1 MSIETNKEI
10 VRRFICELW
19 NQRKLE
25 LADQLFH
32 PECVTHQLRIG
43 ADPAG
48 TPRGPEVMKHHLS
61 EWLASF
67 PDIEFSIEQMLA
79 EDDRVMT
86 QVVARGTHKGVWL
99 GIPPTEKLI
108 TILMFVVHRIAN
120 GLIVEDWV
128 LIDALGVFQQL
139 GLVAS
144 SEELL
149 PRR

>member
-10 VRRFICELW
+10 VRRFVDELW

-25 LADQLFH
+25 LADELFDRD
-32 PECVTHQLRIG
+32 CVTHQLRIG

-48 TPRGPEVMKHHLS
+48 APRGPEVMKHHLS

-67 PDIEFSIEQMLA
+67 PDIKFSIEQMLA

-99 GIPPTEKLI
+99 GIPPTEKAI

-139 GLVAS
+139 GIVAS

-149 PRR
+149 SRH

>member
-10 VRRFICELW
+10 VRRFVDELW

-25 LADQLFH
+25 LADELFDRD
-32 PECVTHQLRIG
+32 CVTHQLRIG

-48 TPRGPEVMKHHLS
+48 APRGPEVMKHHVS

-67 PDIEFSIEQMLA
+67 PDIKFSIEQMLA

-86 QVVARGTHKGVWL
+86 QVVARGTHKGLWL
-99 GIPPTEKLI
+99 GIPPTEKVI

-139 GLVAS
+139 GIVAS

-149 PRR
+149 TRH

>member
-10 VRRFICELW
+10 VRRFVEELW
-19 NQRKLE
+19 NRRKLE
-25 LADQLFH
+25 LADELFDRD
-32 PECVTHQLRIG
+32 CVTHQLRIG

-48 TPRGPEVMKHHLS
+48 ATRGPEVMKHHVS

-67 PDIEFSIEQMLA
+67 PDIKFSIEQMLA

-86 QVVARGTHKGVWL
+86 QVVARGTHKGAWL
-99 GIPPTEKLI
+99 GIPPTEKVI

-128 LIDALGVFQQL
+128 LLDALGVFQQL

-149 PRR
+149 SRH

>member
-1 MSIETNKEI
+1 MSIEANKEI
-10 VRRFICELW
+10 VRRFVDELW
-19 NQRKLE
+19 NQRNLE
-25 LADQLFH
+25 LANQLFDRD
-32 PECVTHQLRIG
+32 CVTHQLRIG

-48 TPRGPEVMKHHLS
+48 VPRGPEVMKHHVS

-67 PDIEFSIEQMLA
+67 PDIKFSIEQMLA

-86 QVVARGTHKGVWL
+86 QVVARGTHKGMWL
-99 GIPPTEKLI
+99 GIPPTEKVI
-108 TILMFVVHRIAN
+108 TILMFVVHRITN

-139 GLVAS
+139 GLVPS

-149 PRR
+149 SKR

>member
-1 MSIETNKEI
+1 
-10 VRRFICELW
+10 
-19 NQRKLE
+19 
-25 LADQLFH
+25 
-32 PECVTHQLRIG
+32 
-43 ADPAG
+43 
-48 TPRGPEVMKHHLS
+48 MKHHLS

-67 PDIEFSIEQMLA
+67 PDIKFSIEQMLA
-79 EDDRVMT
+79 EGDRVMT

-99 GIPPTEKLI
+99 GIPPTEKAI

-139 GLVAS
+139 GIVAS

-149 PRR
+149 SRH